1 MARTYSRSVGRSRR
15 QERARGA
22 LREKGWAACVLG
34 VALLTVFPLVAGTL
48 MATQIPPPMAT
59 SNSPT

>member
-1 MARTYSRSVGRSRR
+1 LHDLIEELDDRI
-15 QERARGA
+15 
-22 LREKGWAACVLG
+22 VLDQAFA
-34 VALLTVFPLVAGTL
+34 VLAEDSAP

>member
-1 MARTYSRSVGRSRR
+1 MV
-15 QERARGA
+15 QQ
-22 LREKGWAACVLG
+22 
-34 VALLTVFPLVAGTL
+34 LTPDLDQAQRFLPAP